1 MKTTYTI
8 QQVTEL
14 TGLSSHTLRYYE
26 KAGLIRAIERDSNS
40 YRMYTEA
47 DLEWLRFLIRL
58 RDTGMPIRSMQYF
71 AELRYRGDETITER
85 RQLLDLHKKEI
96 MEKMAQL
103 TETLA
108 VLDQKTDYYKAM
120 EADRNK

>member
-8 QQVTEL
+8 QQVTER

-26 KAGLIRAIERDSNS
+26 KAGLIHGIERDTNN
-40 YRMYTEA
+40 YRIYSEI

-71 AELRYRGDETITER
+71 VELRYRGDETITER
-85 RQLLDLHKKEI
+85 RQILDHS
-96 MEKMAQL
+96 
-103 TETLA
+103 
-108 VLDQKTDYYKAM
+108 
-120 EADRNK
+120 